1 MMSVFI
7 GRERDVMQLGEYMQ
21 DALQGKGKVVFIV
34 GEAGIGKT
42 RLIEEFKAQHLDAHN
57 AAMQSQQTSKVSP
70 DIRFAEAKCN
80 ELAGKGEAY
89 APFFEM
95 IAQFV
100 ADDKAFGSS
109 KLAEIVR
116 EVGSDWFELVPVIG
130 KALSLISKTFFKWRK
145 SDDVRQLADR
155 QVQKEKLVQEFTH
168 ILKRMSDEHPL
179 VLFLDDLHWADESSI
194 ALLFH
199 IARHLQEQRILILGT
214 YRPTDIEAARGDKAH
229 PLKDVVYELHRYDLC
244 ATIKLGYLTKAHIR
258 GFLDAYLGQHAL
270 DAAFV
275 DYLHDLTEGNPLFVT
290 EYVKLLQE
298 IGKLIRTPQTQTS
311 KVSKT
316 FEVSPS
322 EVSERGAWTLRGTLR
337 DADMP
342 IPTSVEKVIEKRVER
357 LKEELQKTLKY
368 ASVNGEQFNT
378 LVLAKLLNWD
388 ELELLEKL
396 EALSRVHQLVK
407 EINLAPGQT
416 PRGAVYQFI
425 HSLVQK
431 SLYATLSAG
440 IKSKLHAKA
449 AEILEEV
456 YHDDLET
463 VVEELVEHYSRG
475 QNHAH
480 AAKYALL
487 AARKANRQAGFHEAR
502 AHAQRGLELLKLAG
516 FIVETHGRA
525 SLPKTPDQTM
535 LRLQIE
541 LLIELAT
548 AEEAIGEAK
557 NSIEHAEIAAKLAE
571 AINDQNFQSEIYYQV
586 GNLLIENRS
595 TNLERIVQL
604 LKTSLGLKIAIK
616 DYENVIRV
624 LERIYEPSWTLG
636 KMDDFLKSC
645 QQIISLNQEARQ
657 TQLNIP
663 VIQFMAMV
671 LYGQGKLQEA
681 YDTILQ
687 GLEITFKTEN
697 YSVQMEML
705 QYIIEY
711 AVKSGHVSDA
721 LTYYEKSKIIAN
733 TVNDK
738 EVRAMVF
745 FRLGFIAWHVG
756 KYDEG
761 LEHLRIAREIT
772 QNTGNLE
779 MEGRVLSTLR
789 WRYREIGMFDEA
801 IQYGLEHLEISQK
814 LGRASTIMEAFDGL
828 AWIFRHQGNY
838 VKALE
843 MIQQAT
849 ALAKRYER
857 ERGLATYLR
866 LCYLTFMLLG
876 KFQEA
881 IDAIGEALNIY
892 RKVKDRGGEIEC
904 LTNLAIS
911 YLYLGHIDDSLL
923 FINDAVRINQTITA
937 KNVSISLLMRQS
949 YILMKTGRYK
959 DANTVLESVIEE
971 TMNRLE
977 WTSDLHLHLIN
988 NALLYLAF
996 DQPEQA
1002 LTRLPNA
1009 EKFLKKYVFIEG
1021 IALLKDAYAHVYL
1034 AQGEFAKAETS
1045 LNEAIALFQQMNS
1058 FRLGEADLTL
1068 AALRLAQNQPDAA
1081 LQAAADAH
1089 KIFQEI
1095 EYYRLGE
1102 AILWEAKS
1110 HLALRH
1116 FSEIRANLA
1125 AANAIFTRQ
1134 QQPHHAAEA
1143 KLVEGQLL
1151 LAELRE
1157 QKTSNV
1163 SETFE
1168 VSKRLFTEAQATFAE
1183 LGLKRLEN
1191 EAAQQI
1197 KDFKS
1202 LEDF

>member
-7 GRERDVMQLGEYMQ
+7 GRERDVTQLGEYMQ

-42 RLIEEFKAQHLDAHN
+42 RLIEEFKAQHLDRLN
-57 AAMQSQQTSKVSP
+57 EDFRKQGKKTP
-70 DIRFAEAKCN
+70 EIRFAEAKCN

-199 IARHLQEQRILILGT
+199 VARHLQEQRILILGT

-244 ATIKLGYLTKAHIR
+244 ATIKLGYLSKAHIR
-258 GFLDAYLGQHAL
+258 DFLDAYLGKHAL

-298 IGKLIRTPQTQTS
+298 IGKLTLTPQT
-311 KVSKT
+311 
-316 FEVSPS
+316 S
-322 EVSERGAWTLRGTLR
+322 EVSQTSEVLASEVLWTLRGTLR

-388 ELELLEKL
+388 EMELLEKL
-396 EALSRVHQLVK
+396 EALARVHQLVK

-463 VVEELVEHYSRG
+463 VAEELVEHYSRG
-475 QNHAH
+475 QNHAQ

-487 AARKANRQAGFHEAR
+487 AARKANRQAGYQEAR
-502 AHAQRGLELLKLAG
+502 AHAQRGLECLKTAG
-516 FIVETHGRA
+516 A
-525 SLPKTPDQTM
+525 KTTDQAM

-548 AEEAIGEAK
+548 AEEAIGEAQ
-557 NSIEHAEIAAKLAE
+557 NSIDHAENAAKLTDFME
-571 AINDQNFQSEIYYQV
+571 DQSFQLDVFYQV
-586 GNLLIENRS
+586 GNLLSLNKA
-595 TNLERIVQL
+595 TNWERVVIYLEKAL
-604 LKTSLGLKIAIK
+604 NIAIMVK
-616 DYENVIRV
+616 SHERAAHILEN
-624 LERIYEPSWTLG
+624 LYYPCKALG
-636 KMDDFLKSC
+636 KSNYFVDRC
-645 QQIISLNQEARQ
+645 QETIRINQEIEQ
-657 TQLNIP
+657 IYLNASILKL
-663 VIQFMAMV
+663 VGTM
-671 LYGQGKLQEA
+671 LHEQGKEQEA
-681 YDTILQ
+681 YQNVLQ
-687 GLEITFKTEN
+687 GFKLILTTKNFNLQMDILEILVRYAIKLNNISVAFEHYEQAKMIANNKTIGEFKDDIFYKLGNIAWHLKKYDE
-697 YSVQMEML
+697 
-705 QYIIEY
+705 
-711 AVKSGHVSDA
+711 A
-721 LTYYEKSKIIAN
+721 LTYYQFAKDEAHRNGELNKEIEILSILMDRTKNIGKFEKAIEYGMS
-733 TVNDK
+733 
-738 EVRAMVF
+738 
-745 FRLGFIAWHVG
+745 
-756 KYDEG
+756 G
-761 LEHLRIAREIT
+761 LEVA
-772 QNTGNLE
+772 
-779 MEGRVLSTLR
+779 
-789 WRYREIGMFDEA
+789 
-801 IQYGLEHLEISQK
+801 QK
-814 LGRASTIMEAFDGL
+814 LGRVSKIMDMLQRIGF
-828 AWIFRHQGNY
+828 IYRSQGNY

-843 MIQQAT
+843 MHEKAKV
-849 ALAKRYER
+849 LAKQYGR
-857 ERGLATYLR
+857 EVDFTDYLL
-866 LCYLTFMLLG
+866 LCASDLQLMG
-876 KFQEA
+876 KFQES
-881 IDAIGEALNIY
+881 IIVTIETLKFY
-892 RKVKDRGGEIEC
+892 RKTNWEIIC
-904 LTNLAIS
+904 LTSLAIRQFYIGNTIES
-911 YLYLGHIDDSLL
+911 FSL
-923 FINDAVRINQTITA
+923 INQAMVLNQTIDLKVLSNLLSMRYSQILVGTGNYVKA
-937 KNVSISLLMRQS
+937 YSLLENAVDEAIRKENIGFDS
-949 YILMKTGRYK
+949 YIFFL
-959 DANTVLESVIEE
+959 NSVQIYLGFDEPQKAIE
-971 TMNRLE
+971 RLYQIE
-977 WTSDLHLHLIN
+977 N
-988 NALLYLAF
+988 LLNSFVML
-996 DQPEQA
+996 
-1002 LTRLPNA
+1002 
-1009 EKFLKKYVFIEG
+1009 EG
-1021 IALLKDAYAHVYL
+1021 IAMLKDAYAQVYL
-1034 AQGEFAKAETS
+1034 AQGDFAKAEIS
-1045 LNEAIALFQQMNS
+1045 LNKAIALFQQMRS

-1102 AILWEAKS
+1102 TILWEAKS
-1110 HLALRH
+1110 RLALRH
-1116 FSEIRANLA
+1116 FPETRASLA
-1125 AANAIFTRQ
+1125 DANAIFTRQ

-1151 LAELRE
+1151 LAETGDKAQALM
-1157 QKTSNV
+1157 
-1163 SETFE
+1163 
-1168 VSKRLFTEAQATFAE
+1168 LFTEAQTTFTE
-1183 LGLKRLEN
+1183 LGLKRLQK
-1191 EAAQQI
+1191 EAERVIEFSVQRSQYA
-1197 KDFKS
+1197 
-1202 LEDF
+1202 

>member
-1 MMSVFI
+1 MSVFI
-7 GRERDVMQLGEYMQ
+7 GRERDVTQLGEYLR

-42 RLIEEFKAQHLDAHN
+42 RLIEEFKTRSLDAHN
-57 AAMQSQQTSKVSP
+57 AAMQSQKTSKVSP

-89 APFFEM
+89 APFFEI

-145 SDDVRQLADR
+145 TDDVRQIADR

-258 GFLDAYLGQHAL
+258 DFLDAYLGQHDL

-298 IGKLIRTPQTQTS
+298 IGKLTLTPQT
-311 KVSKT
+311 
-316 FEVSPS
+316 S
-322 EVSERGAWTLRGTLR
+322 EVSQTSEVLASEVLWTLRGTLR

-388 ELELLEKL
+388 EMELLEKL

-407 EINLAPGQT
+407 EITLAPGQT

-463 VVEELVEHYSRG
+463 VAEELVEHYSRG

-487 AARKANRQAGFHEAR
+487 AARKANRQSGFQEAR
-502 AHAQRGLELLKLAG
+502 AHAQCGLEYLKTAG
-516 FIVETHGRA
+516 A
-525 SLPKTPDQTM
+525 KTTDQAM

-557 NSIEHAEIAAKLAE
+557 DSIDHAETAAKLAE
-571 AINDQNFQSEIYYQV
+571 MVNDQSFQGDVFYQV
-586 GNLLIENRS
+586 GNLFIENRT
-595 TNLERIVQL
+595 TNLARILEILEQ
-604 LKTSLGLKIAIK
+604 SLNAKIAIK
-616 DYENVIRV
+616 ESESFGKIVEKMQGICHN
-624 LERIYEPSWTLG
+624 LG
-636 KMDDFLKSC
+636 KGEYFIERC
-645 QQIISLNQEARQ
+645 QEIIQLNQQMQKEN
-657 TQLNIP
+657 LNIH
-663 VIQFMAMV
+663 ILRFIATAFDAD
-671 LYGQGKLQEA
+671 GKTQRA
-681 YDTILQ
+681 YDSVIEGLNITLKTESPNIQIELLECIVRYAIRLNNIAKAIEHYELGKNIANQ
-687 GLEITFKTEN
+687 VDDLEIKDFVFYNLAQMAWKVNKYEETF
-697 YSVQMEML
+697 
-705 QYIIEY
+705 EY
-711 AVKSGHVSDA
+711 
-721 LTYYEKSKIIAN
+721 
-733 TVNDK
+733 
-738 EVRAMVF
+738 
-745 FRLGFIAWHVG
+745 
-756 KYDEG
+756 
-761 LEHLRIAREIT
+761 LRIAKEIAHKK
-772 QNTGNLE
+772 GNLE
-779 MEGRVLSTLR
+779 SEARILSYLVE
-789 WRYREIGMFDEA
+789 RYIALGKFDEA
-801 IQYGLEHLEISQK
+801 IHYGIERSQIQEK
-814 LGRASTIMEAFDGL
+814 LGRVGEISKALGSL
-828 AWIFRHQGNY
+828 ATTFRLQGNY
-838 VKALE
+838 AKCLE
-843 MIQQAT
+843 IRQKDI
-849 ALAKRYER
+849 ALARKYGR
-857 ERGLATYLR
+857 ERTLSGALVMYRTELVYVGKFREAIEAINEAIRIDQRIQSKTGMPDSLMNLAT
-866 LCYLTFMLLG
+866 C
-876 KFQEA
+876 
-881 IDAIGEALNIY
+881 I
-892 RKVKDRGGEIEC
+892 
-904 LTNLAIS
+904 
-911 YLYLGHIDDSLL
+911 LYLGNIEEAISIASQAMSLNKSL
-923 FINDAVRINQTITA
+923 FS
-937 KNVSISLLMRQS
+937 KWLSIVIPMRYSEILLA
-949 YILMKTGRYK
+949 LGKYK
-959 DANTVLESVIEE
+959 DAYAILQPAVIEGLNRE
-971 TMNRLE
+971 IMNGDMPVH
-977 WTSDLHLHLIN
+977 WVNSV
-988 NALLYLAF
+988 LLYLAF
-996 DQPEQA
+996 DEIDKA
-1002 LTRLPNA
+1002 LMRLYQID
-1009 EKFLKKYVFIEG
+1009 EFLKNHYFAEA
-1021 IALLKDAYAHVYL
+1021 IALLKDAYAQVYL
-1034 AQGEFAKAETS
+1034 AQGDFAKAETS

-1068 AALRLAQNQPDAA
+1068 AALRRAQNQPDAA
-1081 LQAAADAH
+1081 LQAAAEAH

-1095 EYYRLGE
+1095 EYYRIGE

-1116 FSEIRANLA
+1116 FSETRACLA

-1157 QKTSNV
+1157 QKTSNI

-1197 KDFKS
+1197 KDF
-1202 LEDF
+1202 

>member
-7 GRERDVMQLGEYMQ
+7 GRERDVTQLGEYLR

-42 RLIEEFKAQHLDAHN
+42 RLIEEFKAQHLDRLN
-57 AAMQSQQTSKVSP
+57 EDFRKQGKKTP
-70 DIRFAEAKCN
+70 EIRFADAKCN

-199 IARHLQEQRILILGT
+199 IARHLQEQRILMLGT

-258 GFLDAYLGQHAL
+258 DFLDAYLGKHDL

-298 IGKLIRTPQTQTS
+298 IGKLTQTPQT
-311 KVSKT
+311 
-316 FEVSPS
+316 S
-322 EVSERGAWTLRGTLR
+322 EVSQTSEVLASEVSQTSEVLASEVLAWTLRGTLR

-388 ELELLEKL
+388 EMELLEKL
-396 EALSRVHQLVK
+396 EALARVHQLVK
-407 EINLAPGQT
+407 EITLAPGQT

-463 VVEELVEHYSRG
+463 VAEELVEHYSRG
-475 QNHAH
+475 QNHAQ

-487 AARKANRQAGFHEAR
+487 AARKANRQAGFQEAR
-502 AHAQRGLELLKLAG
+502 THAQRGLDCLKTAG
-516 FIVETHGRA
+516 A
-525 SLPKTPDQTM
+525 KTTDQAM

-541 LLIELAT
+541 LLLELAT

-557 NSIEHAEIAAKLAE
+557 NSIEHAETAAKLIE
-571 AINDQNFQSEIYYQV
+571 MSNDQSFQGEVFYQI
-586 GNLLIENRS
+586 GELLWLNKSTSIERVLHVLDNS
-595 TNLERIVQL
+595 LTAKMKLKEYESCIKVLEKMQEPCR
-604 LKTSLGLKIAIK
+604 SLGKGTYFIERCQEIIRLNQQAQRTNQNVDLFKLIGIEFFAQGIYQEAYNSIVEGFKIAIITK
-616 DYENVIRV
+616 NPNLQIEL
-624 LERIYEPSWTLG
+624 LERL
-636 KMDDFLKSC
+636 
-645 QQIISLNQEARQ
+645 
-657 TQLNIP
+657 
-663 VIQFMAMV
+663 V
-671 LYGQGKLQEA
+671 
-681 YDTILQ
+681 
-687 GLEITFKTEN
+687 
-697 YSVQMEML
+697 
-705 QYIIEY
+705 EY
-711 AVKSGHVSDA
+711 AVRLDIISEVFEHYEQAQTNVKTIIDLKVKGHMFYKLGEIA
-721 LTYYEKSKIIAN
+721 WFLGRHEEGIEYYRLARELSHKEGDLESEISILATLRMRLRKISRYDEAIKYGMECLELSQKIGRVSKIIEAL
-733 TVNDK
+733 DG
-738 EVRAMVF
+738 
-745 FRLGFIAWHVG
+745 LGFI
-756 KYDEG
+756 
-761 LEHLRIAREIT
+761 
-772 QNTGNLE
+772 
-779 MEGRVLSTLR
+779 
-789 WRYREIGMFDEA
+789 
-801 IQYGLEHLEISQK
+801 
-814 LGRASTIMEAFDGL
+814 
-828 AWIFRHQGNY
+828 FRRQGNHE
-838 VKALE
+838 KALE
-843 MIQQAT
+843 MDQQT
-849 ALAKRYER
+849 LALSRKYGR
-857 ERGLATYLR
+857 EKAVADYLIYCHSDFR
-866 LCYLTFMLLG
+866 LLG
-876 KFQEA
+876 KFKEA
-881 IDAIGEALNIY
+881 ITAINETLQIYGKIKNIN
-892 RKVKDRGGEIEC
+892 GEIDS
-904 LTNLAIS
+904 LTNLAVCHFA
-911 YLYLGHIDDSLL
+911 LGHFVEAISIMNRASTLNKTINVKGTSILL
-923 FINDAVRINQTITA
+923 
-937 KNVSISLLMRQS
+937 ISRQS
-949 YILMKTGRYK
+949 QILMGMGNYK
-959 DANTVLESVIEE
+959 EVRRILEEVIEE
-971 TMNRLE
+971 CLKK
-977 WTSDLHLHLIN
+977 DHFGVHLTEHTIICSQI
-988 NALLYLAF
+988 YLAYNE
-996 DQPEQA
+996 PEKV
-1002 LTRLPNA
+1002 L
-1009 EKFLKKYVFIEG
+1009 KFLHGVQELLEKESYMERT
-1021 IALLKDAYAHVYL
+1021 AMLKDAYAQVYL
-1034 AQGEFAKAETS
+1034 AQGEFDKAESS
-1045 LNEAIALFQQMNS
+1045 LNEALALFQQMHS

-1068 AALRLAQNQPDAA
+1068 AALRLAQNQPAAA

-1116 FSEIRANLA
+1116 FPETRASLA

-1134 QQPHHAAEA
+1134 QQPHHAAAA

-1151 LAELRE
+1151 LAETGDKAQALM
-1157 QKTSNV
+1157 
-1163 SETFE
+1163 
-1168 VSKRLFTEAQATFAE
+1168 LFTEAQTTFTE
-1183 LGLKRLEN
+1183 LGLKRLQK
-1191 EAAQQI
+1191 EAERVIEFSVQRSQYA
-1197 KDFKS
+1197 
-1202 LEDF
+1202 

>member
-7 GRERDVMQLGEYMQ
+7 GRERDVTQLGEYLR

-42 RLIEEFKAQHLDAHN
+42 RLIEEFKAQHLDRLN
-57 AAMQSQQTSKVSP
+57 EDFRKQGKKTP
-70 DIRFAEAKCN
+70 EIRFADAKCN

-130 KALSLISKTFFKWRK
+130 KALSLVSKTFFKWRK

-168 ILKRMSDEHPL
+168 ILKRMSDEHSL

-258 GFLDAYLGQHAL
+258 DFLDAYLGKHAL

-298 IGKLIRTPQTQTS
+298 IGKLTQTPQT
-311 KVSKT
+311 
-316 FEVSPS
+316 S
-322 EVSERGAWTLRGTLR
+322 EVSQTSEVLASEVLAWTLRGTLR

-388 ELELLEKL
+388 EMELLEKL
-396 EALSRVHQLVK
+396 EALARVHQLVK
-407 EINLAPGQT
+407 EIDLAPGQT

-463 VVEELVEHYSRG
+463 VAEELVEHYSRG
-475 QNHAH
+475 QNHAQ

-487 AARKANRQAGFHEAR
+487 AARKANRQCGYKEAHV
-502 AHAQRGLELLKLAG
+502 HAQRGLNLLDQAG
-516 FIVETHGRA
+516 YVQAEKRVKAKQGNEQDKA
-525 SLPKTPDQTM
+525 VVWQK
-535 LRLQIE
+535 IE
-541 LLIELAT
+541 LLLELAT
-548 AEEAIGEAK
+548 TEESFGEAK
-557 NSIEHAEIAAKLAE
+557 LSVEHSESITSLLEYID
-571 AINDQNFQSEIYYQV
+571 DQNFQGEVFYQI
-586 GNLLIENRS
+586 GNLLLLNRT
-595 TNLERIVQL
+595 TNYERILQVVEKSL
-604 LKTSLGLKIAIK
+604 ALKTARQ
-616 DYENVIRV
+616 DYETIINV
-624 LERIYEPSWTLG
+624 LETMREACYHIG
-636 KMDDFLKSC
+636 KLDYCFECC
-645 QQIISLNQEARQ
+645 QRIISLNQREQ
-657 TQLNIP
+657 KIHLNVNIFK
-663 VIQFMAMV
+663 IMA
-671 LYGQGKLQEA
+671 LICYEQGKYQDAHHYIEE
-681 YDTILQ
+681 
-687 GLEITFKTEN
+687 GLKISLTMTNFN
-697 YSVQMEML
+697 QQMELL
-705 QYIIEY
+705 QRIVIY
-711 AVKSGHVSDA
+711 AISLNNLPKA
-721 LTYYEKSKIIAN
+721 FEYYEQAKSIINA
-733 TVNDK
+733 TEEDK
-738 EVRAMVF
+738 DNMF
-745 FRLGFIAWHVG
+745 FQLGEIAWSLN
-756 KYDEG
+756 KYDEAFEYY
-761 LEHLRIAREIT
+761 LIAKDIAHQNKNLNREGGILS
-772 QNTGNLE
+772 NL
-779 MEGRVLSTLR
+779 MSRNKSLG
-789 WRYREIGMFDEA
+789 IFDKA
-801 IQYGLEHLEISQK
+801 VQYGMEYIEVMER
-814 LGRASTIMEAFDGL
+814 LGSVHKIIDMNNGIG
-828 AWIFRHQGNY
+828 WIFRNQGNY
-838 VKALE
+838 LKALE
-843 MIQQAT
+843 MHQNAAILT
-849 ALAKRYER
+849 RKYGR
-857 ERGLATYLR
+857 ERMLAHYLGF
-866 LCYLTFMLLG
+866 CYTDLQFIG
-876 KFQEA
+876 KFREA
-881 IDAIGEALNIY
+881 LGIIDEILDIYQRLNSINMQVEVLTDLAMHHFWIGEVEKALIVI
-892 RKVKDRGGEIEC
+892 KKAEQ
-904 LTNLAIS
+904 L
-911 YLYLGHIDDSLL
+911 
-923 FINDAVRINQTITA
+923 NQTLQEKKCANLWEMRYSQILIGIGHYKEAQVLLENAVEDVMKRGHSWGDIPIHIINSTL
-937 KNVSISLLMRQS
+937 IYLSLDELDRAVEQ
-949 YILMKTGRYK
+949 LHK
-959 DANTVLESVIEE
+959 IEE
-971 TMNRLE
+971 
-977 WTSDLHLHLIN
+977 
-988 NALLYLAF
+988 F
-996 DQPEQA
+996 
-1002 LTRLPNA
+1002 
-1009 EKFLKKYVFIEG
+1009 FKKHVIMEAS
-1021 IALLKDAYAHVYL
+1021 ALLKDAYAQVYL
-1034 AQGEFAKAETS
+1034 AQCELAKAETS

-1058 FRLGEADLTL
+1058 FRLGEAELTL

-1081 LQAAADAH
+1081 LQAAAAAH

-1110 HLALRH
+1110 RLALRH
-1116 FSEIRANLA
+1116 FPETRAGLA

-1151 LAELRE
+1151 LAETGDKAQALM
-1157 QKTSNV
+1157 
-1163 SETFE
+1163 
-1168 VSKRLFTEAQATFAE
+1168 LFTEAQTTFTE
-1183 LGLKRLEN
+1183 LGLKRLQK
-1191 EAAQQI
+1191 EAERVIEFSVQRSQYA
-1197 KDFKS
+1197 
-1202 LEDF
+1202 